1 MSTRFQGPNVK
12 KLIVRRMTVLA
23 IPNDGNFED
32 GLAFLMDPDRMAKV
46 AKEATDWVF
55 KMLDYVKK
63 APDYDGETDEEI
75 AAAVLEKTVT
85 IKIEKG

>member
-23 IPNDGNFED
+23 IPEGGGLED
-32 GLAFLMDPDRMAKV
+32 GLAFLMDTNRMVKV
-46 AKEATDWVF
+46 AKEATNWVF
-55 KMLDYVKK
+55 MMIDYVKK

-75 AAAVLEKTVT
+75 AAAVLAKVEELK
-85 IKIEKG
+85 KERK